1 MPIPLISDDKGNISF
16 NGRLKATG
24 MEGGRVFRLERS
36 GLIKLPVGSKLF
48 MLPSRLAV
56 GYDEVAGKIIPIEAS
71 LAVAAFL
78 APGYTAACSAAYKP
92 IGRPKQLPLFS
103 YAAVSAYKGELYT
116 PAIHIDKDKRHDCR
130 YIDITTVRKKVLKF
144 SKLMPKNRLIGHLRT
159 CALIH
164 GCPNAQNFFLGRYEA
179 PLPVSPSCNAACL
192 GCISLQHGKMR
203 LASQPRIRFAPT
215 VEEVMEIALF
225 HIENVRQ
232 PIVSFGQGCEGEPLL
247 QDDLIAKAIALI
259 RKETSKGTI
268 HMNTNGSRPDALARL
283 LDAGLDSVRIS
294 LNSARESYY
303 RRYYKSRGYAFR
315 DVMNSIRVS
324 RKKGAF
330 VSINYL
336 TMPGFTDTVDEFK
349 AFKRLVL
356 AYKVDMI
363 QWRNLNYDPLAY
375 FEELGAWPGPAELL
389 GIKTVIDSLRKA
401 CPDIRMGYFNPAL
414 PGK

>member
-16 NGRLKATG
+16 DHRLKATG
-24 MEGGRVFRLERS
+24 MEGGRVFRLDRS
-36 GLIKLPVGSKLF
+36 GLIKLPAGSRLF
-48 MLPSRLAV
+48 MLPSRQAV
-56 GYDEVAGKIIPIEAS
+56 GYDQISGKIMPIESS
-71 LAVAAFL
+71 LAVAASL
-78 APGYTAACSAAYKP
+78 APGYTATYSAAYRP

-116 PAIHIDKDKRHDCR
+116 PAILVDNDKRHDCR
-130 YIDITTVRKKVLKF
+130 YIDITVVRKKILKF
-144 SKLMPKNRLIGHLRT
+144 SKLMPKNRLIGHLKT

-164 GCPNAQNFFLGRYEA
+164 GCPNAQNFFLSRYEA
-179 PLPVSPSCNAACL
+179 PLPVSQSCNATCL
-192 GCISLQHGKMR
+192 GCISFQHYKR
-203 LASQPRIRFAPT
+203 CPASQPRIRFAPT
-215 VEEVMEIALF
+215 AEEVMGIALF

-247 QDDLIAKAIALI
+247 QDDLIAKTIALI

-303 RRYYKSRGYAFR
+303 RRYYRPRGYAFG
-315 DVMNSIRVS
+315 DVMDSIS
-324 RKKGAF
+324 ASKKKGAF

-336 TMPGFTDTVDEFK
+336 TMPGFTDTVNEFK

-356 AYKVDMI
+356 ECKVDMI

-375 FEELGAWPGPAELL
+375 FKELDSWPKSAELL
-389 GIKTVIDSLRKA
+389 GIKTVIDSLSKEL
-401 CPDIRMGYFNPAL
+401 PSIRMGYFNPAL
-414 PGK
+414 